1 MAFEVEQQ
9 VITFRGKLEQKIF
22 SLEQTVHDLRLKID
36 DLNEK
41 LKVEIDEKI
50 NLSAALKRESELVQS
65 FKDPEGMSA
74 FRLVLQ
80 DMEAGIM
87 ELQREKKKQIEAMNN
102 SLLLMEGMDKVQN
115 ITIDDYNLRLEQKQS

>member
-22 SLEQTVHDLRLKID
+22 SLEQTVHDLRLQID

-41 LKVEIDEKI
+41 LRIEIDEKI
-50 NLSAALKRESELVQS
+50 SLSAALKRESELVQS

-87 ELQREKKKQIEAMNN
+87 EL
-102 SLLLMEGMDKVQN
+102 
-115 ITIDDYNLRLEQKQS
+115 